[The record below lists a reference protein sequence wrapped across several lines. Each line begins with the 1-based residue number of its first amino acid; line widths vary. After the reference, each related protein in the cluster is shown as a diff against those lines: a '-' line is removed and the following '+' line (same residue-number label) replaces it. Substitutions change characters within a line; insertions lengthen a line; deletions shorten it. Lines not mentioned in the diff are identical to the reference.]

1 MEQALGRQGIT
12 EQEKVLDPK
21 NRVHAD
27 SVLRQY
33 EDTIKKIVYSVF
45 KGATDV
51 PMEEREEVFY
61 DVCRAFWKML
71 YYGEFRGKH
80 KRASVIVCISTIAR
94 NKRNNFL
101 KGFIREKRFRAYA
114 PFGLPTKKDETEPC
128 LEDFDESHSYFSPI
142 LNGDPIRKYEKKE
155 RDRFI
160 VKETK
165 YPEIIDMCKKGY
177 SRIEI
182 ANTMELKEEQVKKR
196 IQREIKRLTEK
207 AQVQGWYY
215 K

>member
-1 MEQALGRQGIT
+1 MEQALGKQGIT
-12 EQEKVLDPK
+12 KQEKVLDPK

-27 SVLRQY
+27 SVLKQY

-45 KGATDV
+45 RGATDV
-51 PMEEREEVFY
+51 PMGDREEVFCS
-61 DVCRAFWKML
+61 VCRAFWKML

-94 NKRNNFL
+94 NKRDSFL
-101 KGFIREKRFRAYA
+101 KGFIREKRYRVYR
-114 PFGLPTKKDETEPC
+114 LPPRKDGTELC
-128 LEDFDESHSYFSPI
+128 LEDFDETHSYFSPI

-165 YPEIIDMCKKGY
+165 YPEIIDMCRKGY

-182 ANTMELKEEQVKKR
+182 ASTMELKEEQVKKR
-196 IQREIKRLTEK
+196 IQGEIKCLTEK
-207 AQVQGWYY
+207 AKAQGWYY